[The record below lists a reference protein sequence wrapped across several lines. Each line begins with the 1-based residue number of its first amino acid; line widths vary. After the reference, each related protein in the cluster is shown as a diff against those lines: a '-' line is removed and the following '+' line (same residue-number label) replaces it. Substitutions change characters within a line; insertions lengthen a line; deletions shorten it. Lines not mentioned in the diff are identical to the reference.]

1 MRNRILVVGCGSIGQ
16 RHIRMLQEVETG
28 SRWRRSTRWTGKR
41 EEVRNRYG
49 LRDVYATLDE
59 VPSGSID
66 GVFICSPPKFHVPQ
80 ALQALA
86 HRVPILIEKPLSN
99 TLAGVEDLAA
109 GAASAGVPVGVSYN
123 LRYLPQLERARE
135 LLASRP
141 DRPRPMRASRLRRE
155 LRGRTARL
163 LPHLFRESRPGGGV
177 ILDHSHELD
186 YLQWLLGDAT
196 AVMCMLD
203 RRSDMQIETEDVA
216 MILIRL
222 ADGALIDYHANCFQR
237 NRARGLEIVG
247 TDGTLL
253 TDQVLNAMTVVQ
265 AGTREEIA
273 FECDGDYSYRAQ
285 DRNLCAVIRGQ
296 GSFRTPLDEG
306 IRTLKLCLAAKES
319 AASGRLVEIV

>member
-1 MRNRILVVGCGSIGQ
+1 MRNRVLVVGCGSIGQ
-16 RHIRMLQEVETG
+16 RHIRMLQGTGNGVEVAAVDPLE
-28 SRWRRSTRWTGKR
+28 GKR
-41 EEVRNRYG
+41 EEVRTRYG
-49 LRDVYATLDE
+49 LTDVYGTLDE
-59 VPSGSID
+59 VPPGSID

-109 GAASAGVPVGVSYN
+109 GAAAAGIPVGVSYN

-135 LLASRP
+135 FLAAGRIGRVLCGRLVCAVNFAAGRPDYSRIYFASR
-141 DRPRPMRASRLRRE
+141 DL
-155 LRGRTARL
+155 
-163 LPHLFRESRPGGGV
+163 GGGV

-186 YLQWLLGDAT
+186 YLQWLLGDAS

-203 RRSDMQIETEDVA
+203 QRSDMQIETEDVA
-216 MILIRL
+216 MLLIRL
-222 ADGALIDYHANCFQR
+222 ADGALIDYHANCFQL

-253 TDQVLNAMTVVQ
+253 TDQVLNALTLVQ

-273 FECDGDYSYRAQ
+273 FECDGDYSYREQ
-285 DRNLCAVIRGQ
+285 DRNFCAVIRGQ
-296 GSFRTPLDEG
+296 GSFRTPLDQG
-306 IRTLKLCLAAKES
+306 IQTLKLCLAAKQS
-319 AASGRLVEIV
+319 AASGRLVEMV

>member
-16 RHIRMLQEVETG
+16 RHIRVLQEIGGANLAAVDPLD
-28 SRWRRSTRWTGKR
+28 SKR
-41 EEVRNRYG
+41 EEVRARFG
-49 LRDVYATLDE
+49 LRDVYPALEE
-59 VPSGSID
+59 VPPGSVD

-109 GAASAGVPVGVSYN
+109 GATSAGVPVGVSYN

-135 LLASRP
+135 MLAAGRIGRILCGRLVCAVNFAAGRPDYSRIYFASR
-141 DRPRPMRASRLRRE
+141 DL
-155 LRGRTARL
+155 
-163 LPHLFRESRPGGGV
+163 GGGV

-216 MILIRL
+216 VMLLRL
-222 ADGALIDYHANCFQR
+222 AGGALIDYHANCFQR
-237 NRARGLEIVG
+237 NRTRELEVVG
-247 TDGTLL
+247 TSGTLL
-253 TDQVLNAMTVVQ
+253 TDQVLNALTVVQ

-273 FECDGDYSYRAQ
+273 FECDADYSYREQ
-285 DRNLCAVIRGQ
+285 DRNLSAVLRGR
-296 GSFRTPLDEG
+296 GSFRTPLEEA
-306 IRTLKLCLAAKES
+306 IRTVKLCLAAKES
-319 AASGRLVEIV
+319 AASGRLVETG

>member
-1 MRNRILVVGCGSIGQ
+1 M
-16 RHIRMLQEVETG
+16 
-28 SRWRRSTRWTGKR
+28 
-41 EEVRNRYG
+41 
-49 LRDVYATLDE
+49 
-59 VPSGSID
+59 
-66 GVFICSPPKFHVPQ
+66 FICSPPKFHVPQ

-86 HRVPILIEKPLSN
+86 HGVPILIEKPLQTRWPASKIWRP
-99 TLAGVEDLAA
+99 

-135 LLASRP
+135 LLASGRIGRVLCGRLVCAVNFAVGRP
-141 DRPRPMRASRLRRE
+141 DYSRIYFASRDL
-155 LRGRTARL
+155 
-163 LPHLFRESRPGGGV
+163 GGGV

-196 AVMCMLD
+196 SVMCMLD

-253 TDQVLNAMTVVQ
+253 TDQVLNAITVVQ

-285 DRNLCAVIRGQ
+285 DRNLCAVVRGQ
-296 GSFRTPLDEG
+296 GRFRTPLDEG

-319 AASGRLVEIV
+319 AASGRLVEIG